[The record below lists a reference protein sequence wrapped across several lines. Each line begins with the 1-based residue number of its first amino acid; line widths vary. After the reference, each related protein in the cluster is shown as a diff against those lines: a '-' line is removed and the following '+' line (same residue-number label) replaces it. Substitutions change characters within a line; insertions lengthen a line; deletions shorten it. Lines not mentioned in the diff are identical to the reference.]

1 MWPFKKNVQEPIQ
14 PLPCNHKWKDFN
26 WYLEYSYDSSH
37 YLDYKI
43 IEPYVCTICHERK
56 NVVLSHH
63 HLDLSSRREIK
74 DKLSKLYATF
84 PKLRHE
90 EEVEDEINDFIMV
103 DRQYLTILET
113 LSNPDTDAVP
123 KLKI

>member
-1 MWPFKKNVQEPIQ
+1 MWPFKKNIQEPIQ
-14 PLPCNHKWKDFN
+14 PQPCNHKWKDFN
-26 WYLEYSYDSSH
+26 WYLDYSYDSCN
-37 YLDYKI
+37 LDYRI

-56 NVVLSHH
+56 NVVLSNRHIE
-63 HLDLSSRREIK
+63 LSSHREIK

-103 DRQYLTILET
+103 DRQYLAILEALT
-113 LSNPDTDAVP
+113 DPDANAAP